1 MNFKH
6 IDDQELLSSLKSTV
20 ECEKAQTHKVL
31 LYLREVEVRKLH
43 LEKGYSSLFVFCTE
57 YLNYSEPEAQ
67 IRIQAMRLL
76 RSVPIVEEKIKS
88 GVMSLSVAAS
98 VQSHFRK
105 EDLRRKEEGLKTL
118 TFNDKL
124 KVVEKVQTL
133 SVRESQKA
141 LAIEFPE
148 VVQNKDSI
156 KPLTNDKSK
165 MEFVANSSLA
175 EKLKTLQ
182 NKLAHKNPNNSLG
195 ELIEI
200 LADMALEKLESNF
213 KKHEPLKA
221 KRSKSD
227 PNRNPSHKD
236 NAALPHGAH
245 KVEPKNKLT
254 SFSPQP
260 KPQERQHFSQS
271 AQNIR
276 KISILKKNQ
285 SHRQYIPKNI
295 KAHVWTKSNSRC
307 CYIDKAT
314 HKQCSSQYA
323 LEIDHIMPLAL
334 GGSNEPRNLRLLCR
348 AHNQFLAVY

>member
-1 MNFKH
+1 MNFKYVN
-6 IDDQELLSSLKSTV
+6 DQDLLSSLKSTV
-20 ECEKAQTHKVL
+20 EAEKAQTHKVL

-43 LEKGYSSLFVFCTE
+43 LEKGYASLFVLCTE

-105 EDLRRKEEGLKTL
+105 EDLRRKEVGLKTL
-118 TFNDKL
+118 SFNEKL
-124 KVVEKVQTL
+124 EVVEKVQTL

-148 VVQNKDSI
+148 VIQNKDSI
-156 KPLTNDKSK
+156 RPLTNDKSK
-165 MEFVANSSLA
+165 MEFVANSALA

-200 LADMALEKLESNF
+200 LADMALEKLEPSET
-213 KKHEPLKA
+213 KK
-221 KRSKSD
+221 SKS
-227 PNRNPSHKD
+227 
-236 NAALPHGAH
+236 NATPHGAH
-245 KVEPKNKLT
+245 KVEAKIELT
-254 SFSPQP
+254 SLTQP
-260 KPQERQHFSQS
+260 P
-271 AQNIR
+271 R
-276 KISILKKNQ
+276 KISQHWRTN
-285 SHRQYIPKNI
+285 RQYIPKNI
-295 KAHVWTKSNSRC
+295 KTAVWNKSNSRC
-307 CYIDKAT
+307 CYIDKVT
-314 HKQCSSQYA
+314 QKQCASQYA

-334 GGSNEPRNLRLLCR
+334 GGSNEPQNLRLLCR
-348 AHNQFLAVY
+348 AHNQFLATSI

>member
-6 IDDQELLSSLKSTV
+6 VNDQDLLSSLKSTV
-20 ECEKAQTHKVL
+20 ESEKAQTHKVL
-31 LYLREVEVRKLH
+31 LYLREVESRKLH

-133 SVRESQKA
+133 SVRESQKT

-148 VVQNKDSI
+148 VVQSKDSI

-182 NKLAHKNPNNSLG
+182 DRLAHKNPNNSLG

-200 LADMALEKLESNF
+200 LADMALEKLE
-213 KKHEPLKA
+213 
-221 KRSKSD
+221 
-227 PNRNPSHKD
+227 PN
-236 NAALPHGAH
+236 
-245 KVEPKNKLT
+245 
-254 SFSPQP
+254 
-260 KPQERQHFSQS
+260 
-271 AQNIR
+271 
-276 KISILKKNQ
+276 LKKQ
-285 SHRQYIPKNI
+285 VPLE
-295 KAHVWTKSNSRC
+295 TK
-307 CYIDKAT
+307 DQKT
-314 HKQCSSQYA
+314 LTLKT
-323 LEIDHIMPLAL
+323 
-334 GGSNEPRNLRLLCR
+334 
-348 AHNQFLAVY
+348 